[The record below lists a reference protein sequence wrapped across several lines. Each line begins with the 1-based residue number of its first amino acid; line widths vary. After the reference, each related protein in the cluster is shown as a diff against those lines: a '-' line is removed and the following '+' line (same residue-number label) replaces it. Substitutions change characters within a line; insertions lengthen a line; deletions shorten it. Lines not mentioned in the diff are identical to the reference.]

1 MSGTHRILMNVGNE
15 SQQIPL
21 VTHYLCFCPLLKQAA
36 VTVIAFV
43 DRFGITAEKQAEA
56 LGDFPAE

>member
-1 MSGTHRILMNVGNE
+1 MNVGNE